1 MFTKLGKLSFVTVL
15 LKNMGGN
22 NDPGGLENDVIQ
34 DDNSKSV
41 DSIIE
46 EINNDDSNLITK
58 VVTWLT
64 EWWRSTSLVV
74 AVDNHCP
81 NE

>member
-1 MFTKLGKLSFVTVL
+1 
-15 LKNMGGN
+15 MGGN

-74 AVDNHCP
+74 AVGNHCP